1 MPSQQQLRW
10 SQLRVGLTVLFAAIV
25 LGTLIFLMTG
35 TTGLFTPKINLKA
48 FFENAS
54 GLRVGAPVRLEGVDI
69 GNVTG
74 IRVVRGRP
82 ASPVEVT
89 MKVTTKYGDNL
100 RKDSVATL
108 ATAGVLGETYLDI
121 SSKSAKGPRAGN
133 WDVLQSEE
141 VPDLSDVVRAS
152 QTTLQNVDILVR
164 RLDRIV
170 SAVERGEG
178 SVGKLIYDP
187 TLFNKLNSTLD
198 EIQAT
203 VNDVSK
209 GKGSIGKLI
218 TSDELYNKLNDS
230 VNKINKMV
238 DEMDKGQGTVGKL
251 IKDPSL
257 YNNANETMAKANR
270 LMADVNEGRGT
281 LGKIAHD
288 QEFANKVDR
297 TVTNLADL
305 SDRLDK
311 GEGTVGKLFKDPSL
325 YNNADQM
332 LVETRSLVQAI
343 RENPKKY
350 LTIHFRIF

>member
-1 MPSQQQLRW
+1 MPSQQQVRW
-10 SQLRVGLTVLFAAIV
+10 SELRVGLTVLFSAIV

-74 IRVVRGRP
+74 IRVVQGRP

-89 MKVTTKYGDNL
+89 MKVTTKYGNNL

-108 ATAGVLGETYLDI
+108 ATAGVLGETYVDI
-121 SSKSAKGPRAGN
+121 SSKAAKGPPAKN
-133 WDVLQSEE
+133 WDVLQAQEQ
-141 VPDLSDVVRAS
+141 PDLSDVVRAS

-187 TLFNKLNSTLD
+187 TLYNKLNSTLD
-198 EIQAT
+198 EIQNT
-203 VNDVSK
+203 VSAVSN

-218 TSDELYNKLNDS
+218 VSDELYNKLNDS
-230 VNKINKMV
+230 VTKINKMV
-238 DEMDKGQGTVGKL
+238 DEMNQGQGTAGKF

-270 LMADVNEGRGT
+270 LMADINEGRGT
-281 LGKIAHD
+281 LGKFAHD
-288 QEFANKVDR
+288 PEFANKVDR
-297 TVTNLADL
+297 TVTNLADI

-332 LVETRSLVQAI
+332 LVETRNLVQAI

-350 LTIHFRIF
+350 LTIHFRVF